1 MSHVGV
7 FEIVVAVQSAFCL
20 EMHQN
25 NFFYFLEIIFDISTL
40 KRYENIKKI
49 YFK

>member
-7 FEIVVAVQSAFCL
+7 FEIVVAVRSAFCL

-25 NFFYFLEIIFDISTL
+25 KFFYFLEIIFDISTL
-40 KRYENIKKI
+40 KRYENIKNF